1 MGWNHPE
8 FAILI
13 YVFCSCRGQR
23 VISCTFT
30 ITEQQRTTQELENAI
45 ATCLKEN
52 IPAMVD
58 LGWESIFDA
67 TFSFDKQE
75 KGHIQL
81 NSVQLTTKSTGLDP
95 VIGEILWKALNLSC
109 VTSVRCHKN
118 TSAGFWSLETLH
130 KLKKLERLD
139 LSESL
144 LSSLPPTVE
153 HLLSLEH
160 LDISKNSLS
169 ILPKEIGN
177 LKNLKK
183 LVADENCIA
192 ILPGE
197 LGRCQ
202 ALELL
207 SLRNNRLTHVLIQ
220 FRKLKN
226 LSTLLLDGNPLESLP
241 NIAGCKNLTTLS
253 VVHMRVQSNLNYD
266 NFDVAYIPQESSK
279 SLVISFFESK
289 KVNECQAFLNLALRG
304 TSHHPLV
311 IGAISKLLKIVFISC
326 DAFKR
331 LIFLR

>member
-1 MGWNHPE
+1 V
-8 FAILI
+8 L
-13 YVFCSCRGQR
+13 
-23 VISCTFT
+23 SCTLT
-30 ITEQQRTTQELENAI
+30 ITEQQRTAEELENAI
-45 ATCLKEN
+45 VACLKEN
-52 IPAMVD
+52 ILARSDVE
-58 LGWESIFDA
+58 WENIFNA
-67 TFSFDKQE
+67 TFGFGEQE
-75 KGHIQL
+75 KGRVKL
-81 NSVQLTTKSTGLDP
+81 NSLQLTTKSTGLDP
-95 VIGEILWKALNLSC
+95 VIGENLWKALNLSC
-109 VTSVRCHKN
+109 IRSVRCHKN
-118 TSAGFWSLETLH
+118 TSVGFWSLETLS
-130 KLKKLERLD
+130 KLEKLERLD

-220 FRKLKN
+220 FQKLKN

-253 VVHMRVQSNLNYD
+253 VVHVRVQSNLKYD
-266 NFDVAYIPQESSK
+266 KFDVAYIPQESSK

-311 IGAISKLLKIVFISC
+311 IGAIST
-326 DAFKR
+326 
-331 LIFLR
+331 